1 MYAVFETGGKQYKAE
16 KGDIVFVEKL
26 AVEPGKAVSFDALM
40 IADGSDVMVGTPTVK
55 GAKVKAKVVEHGK
68 ERKVVI
74 FKYKSKKDYR
84 KKQGHRQ
91 PFTKIEITG
100 ITTSAG
106 KDAAEEVSAAA
117 ETKPAAK
124 AAAKPA
130 AAKPAEVKTTAE
142 KAAAKPAA
150 EKPAAKTAAAKPAAK
165 AAAEKPAAKTTAAKP
180 AAEKPAAAK
189 KPAAKPAAAEPEKV
203 AE

>member
-1 MYAVFETGGKQYKAE
+1 MYAVFETGGKQYKAG
-16 KGDIVFVEKL
+16 KGDVVFVEKL

-40 IADGSDVMVGTPTVK
+40 IADGSDVMIGTPTVK
-55 GAKVKAKVVEHGK
+55 GAKVKAKVIEHGK

-74 FKYKSKKDYR
+74 FKYNPKKDYR
-84 KKQGHRQ
+84 RKQGHRQ

-106 KDAAEEVSAAA
+106 KEAAEEVTAAV

-124 AAAKPA
+124 ATAAKTA
-130 AAKPAEVKTTAE
+130 AAKPAEVKTTAA
-142 KAAAKPAA
+142 KAATAKPAA
-150 EKPAAKTAAAKPAAK
+150 EKSAAKTTAAKPAAKTAAAKPAA
-165 AAAEKPAAKTTAAKP
+165 
-180 AAEKPAAAK
+180 EKPAAAK
-189 KPAAKPAAAEPEKV
+189 PAVKKPAAKAAAEPEKA